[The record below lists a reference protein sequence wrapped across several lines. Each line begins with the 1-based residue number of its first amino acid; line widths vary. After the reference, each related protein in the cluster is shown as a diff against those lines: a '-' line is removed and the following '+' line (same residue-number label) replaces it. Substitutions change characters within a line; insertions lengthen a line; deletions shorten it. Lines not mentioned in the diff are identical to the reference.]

1 MSGKEELQ
9 VLDASQV
16 KELLENQRV
25 HLIDVREQEEFMGE
39 HIPGS
44 QLLPLSKLDP
54 EKISLLT
61 GKKIVLYC
69 HSGNRSKQAAHR
81 LIEFGFRDFSELQ
94 GGISAWKKSG
104 YVTNK
109 NAPISIMRQVQ
120 IVAGTLVVTGTVLG
134 VLVSPWFLILSG
146 FVGTGLV
153 FAGLTTT
160 CTMAM
165 LLKKLPYN
173 QRG

>member
-1 MSGKEELQ
+1 
-9 VLDASQV
+9 
-16 KELLENQRV
+16 
-25 HLIDVREQEEFMGE
+25 
-39 HIPGS
+39 
-44 QLLPLSKLDP
+44 
-54 EKISLLT
+54 
-61 GKKIVLYC
+61 
-69 HSGNRSKQAAHR
+69 
-81 LIEFGFRDFSELQ
+81 
-94 GGISAWKKSG
+94 
-104 YVTNK
+104 
-109 NAPISIMRQVQ
+109 VQ

-153 FAGLTTT
+153 FAGLTNT